1 LEESLCL
8 YTYLCDA
15 INYASNEKAIYYMC
29 FLDCHYD
36 LLTKFLISVRA
47 SKILV
52 LITVKVVILGISKGL
67 SVLMTVIVGAGFV
80 TVTGVIVVV
89 EGVIV
94 VVEME
99 VEAGRVVLRFNVVVD
114 KRVVVCVNVA
124 VVVEMEVMVVGC
136 SNCC

>member
-1 LEESLCL
+1 VTTVVLVVVLPS
-8 YTYLCDA
+8 A
-15 INYASNEKAIYYMC
+15 
-29 FLDCHYD
+29 
-36 LLTKFLISVRA
+36 A

>member
-1 LEESLCL
+1 MSRLFPHILPKRL
-8 YTYLCDA
+8 YLAPAVTTVVLVVVLPSA
-15 INYASNEKAIYYMC
+15 
-29 FLDCHYD
+29 
-36 LLTKFLISVRA
+36 A
-47 SKILV
+47 SKLLV

-99 VEAGRVVLRFNVVVD
+99 VEAGRVVLRFKVMVD

-124 VVVEMEVMVVGC
+124 VVVEMEVIVAGC
-136 SNCC
+136 RNCC